1 MTGLEGIV
9 SVIACLHQSSWN
21 SAEIRRG
28 VLAVRNIGL
37 VSLCTLVGLLCTGG
51 YVYAQATSQA
61 QESFVGCYEVVSLTW
76 NPSTTEES
84 YIPQR
89 FELTDRPSRIKG
101 QMEMRSVPKP
111 VDDAAR
117 FSQRLWLWRRN
128 RNKAVVSFGWGLG
141 GFAGTLKPSQATEL
155 VGTLKYFC
163 DTIVCG
169 GPSGRIRVR
178 QVECPQ

>member
-1 MTGLEGIV
+1 M
-9 SVIACLHQSSWN
+9 HQPSWN
-21 SAEIRRG
+21 SAEIRRR
-28 VLAVRNIGL
+28 VLAVKNIGL
-37 VSLCTLVGLLCTGG
+37 VLLCALVGLLCSGAH
-51 YVYAQATSQA
+51 VYAQATSQA
-61 QESFVGCYEVVSLTW
+61 QESFVGCYAVVSLTW
-76 NPSTTEES
+76 SPSTTEES

-101 QMEMRSVPKP
+101 QMEMRGVPKP

-128 RNKAVVSFGWGLG
+128 HNKAVVSFGWGLG
-141 GFAGTLKPSQATEL
+141 GFAGTLKPSNAAEL

-163 DTIVCG
+163 DTIRCG

-178 QVECPQ
+178 RVECPQ